1 MGEAKNKKEAHID
14 ELLKRAIALNLSGVE
29 DLFDISTAELARSYN
44 GCGPE
49 WLPSAVREKLT
60 EYFAIFEPAFL
71 IHDLRFTFSDG
82 STADFNAA
90 NTELEYNL
98 LRIAKATYAW
108 YNWRRYRA
116 LAAADIITCACDR
129 FGWIAYISAGRM
141 KGSAVEVSGSG
152 RDVHSTPTP
161 KNYPSKS
168 LLLFLCISC
177 ISWLTPGCYRSIELV
192 REGEYALTYTA
203 VGLKTDVSKI
213 EAEKMTNGTVRV
225 LVEGVATDVSER
237 NAKIIESSGTA
248 VGNIAQKVVEGMK

>member
-1 MGEAKNKKEAHID
+1 MGEAKAKKEAHVAALRQKAY
-14 ELLKRAIALNLSGVE
+14 ELGLYGASVLSMPLA
-29 DLFDISTAELARSYN
+29 DLAKHYN

-49 WLPSAVREKLT
+49 FLPAAAREKLT
-60 EYFAIFEPAFL
+60 DYLAIFEPAFL
-71 IHDLRFTFSDG
+71 IHDLRFTFNDG

-90 NTELEYNL
+90 NSELNFNL
-98 LRIAKATYAW
+98 RRIAKATYSW

-116 LAAADIITCACDR
+116 LAAADLITAACDR
-129 FGWIAYISAGRM
+129 FGWASYITAGR
-141 KGSAVEVSGSG
+141 VEEVRSDGVRSDG
-152 RDVHSTPTP
+152 VASPTP
-161 KNYPSKS
+161 SLTHSLTKS
-168 LLLFLCISC
+168 SLALFAFFAATI
-177 ISWLTPGCYRSIELV
+177 LTGCYRSITVTRSNEYELV
-192 REGEYALTYTA
+192 YRS